1 MSSTRRIIVAGGGRV
16 GLETARL
23 LDERGHT
30 VILVEED
37 PDRSEAVADEHV
49 ASVINGDATR
59 PSSSW

>member
-1 MSSTRRIIVAGGGRV
+1 MAGGGRV